1 MKKVIPIIM
10 AIVFFAGLNTVWA
23 EEAHY
28 DPMQRDLIFIEGEA
42 TINVPANGF
51 RLTFGF
57 DVDKGSFVEANREST
72 RIIDAI
78 SGNVKSLGLSNVEIV
93 KGWDVL
99 RQAKISFGQK
109 GRKLFNKLTIEVT
122 NYPEGKLHELI
133 SKIVDMSLSV
143 SDLVSLEDAS
153 VFVTDDVESKKKEEV
168 LGLALKAL
176 QSNAI
181 RAAEALNK
189 KISAPKRI
197 FVTNEQQVG
206 EFKHRYAETYDK
218 AYEKSMK
225 MELNQIV
232 NIQKSFR
239 VNAQIVDQVKLSA
252 KVAGIYQVE

>member
-1 MKKVIPIIM
+1 MKKISPVIM
-10 AIVFFAGLNTVWA
+10 AIVFLVGLNAAWA
-23 EEAHY
+23 EETRY
-28 DPMQRDLIFIEGEA
+28 DPMERNLIFIEGEA
-42 TINVPANGF
+42 TITVPANGF

-57 DVDKGSFVEANREST
+57 DVDKGSFVEANKEST

-78 SGNVKSLGLSNVEIV
+78 SGHVKGLGLSNVEVI

-133 SKIVDMSLSV
+133 SKIVDMGLSV

-176 QSNAI
+176 QSNAV
-181 RAAEALNK
+181 RAAEAVNK

-206 EFKHRYAETYDK
+206 EYKHRYAMSYDS
-218 AYEKSMK
+218 AYEKSAK
-225 MELNQIV
+225 MELNQFV

-239 VNAQIVDQVKLSA
+239 VNAQIVDQIKLSA
-252 KVAGIYQVE
+252 KVAGIYQIE